1 MFFCFFLW
9 AFIAFSFHFCHVWL
23 KFSCFSTSRLFY
35 STSVLYLSTSVVFK
49 KIQFPSCFFH
59 LRYLLRAF
67 TPPLPHPHPPHPQFQ
82 FSGIFLHCSAF
93 DFSGH
98 PRGTTGGFLKKLH
111 EWCDKYVK
119 SIYKCI
125 SFGFTELQFKCK
137 GSYLCST
144 ICQHIFN
151 SPAWLL
157 LFLLNVFLNWIF
169 IEKLVFVASLKCHVL
184 GVPT

>member
-1 MFFCFFLW
+1 MFFCFFCELLL
-9 AFIAFSFHFCHVWL
+9 HF
-23 KFSCFSTSRLFY
+23 
-35 STSVLYLSTSVVFK
+35 LSTSVMFDSNSLVFLL
-49 KIQFPSCFFH
+49 PVCFTQLPFCI
-59 LRYLLRAF
+59 YLLPLFLKKFNFLPAF
-67 TPPLPHPHPPHPQFQ
+67 STSVIFYVLLHPRSPPPQFQ

-125 SFGFTELQFKCK
+125 PFGFTELQFKCK

-157 LFLLNVFLNWIF
+157 LFLLNVFLNLIF

>member
-1 MFFCFFLW
+1 MFFCFFCELLL
-9 AFIAFSFHFCHVWL
+9 HF
-23 KFSCFSTSRLFY
+23 
-35 STSVLYLSTSVVFK
+35 LSTSVMFDSNSLVFLLPVCFTQLPFCIYLLSLFLK

-67 TPPLPHPHPPHPQFQ
+67 TPPLSPPQFQ

>member
-1 MFFCFFLW
+1 MFFFLW

-23 KFSCFSTSRLFY
+23 KFSCFSTSRLFCIY
-35 STSVLYLSTSVVFK
+35 LYLSTSVVCLFL
-49 KIQFPSCFFH
+49 IQFPSCFFYF
-59 LRYLLRAF
+59 RYLL
-67 TPPLPHPHPPHPQFQ
+67 LP
-82 FSGIFLHCSAF
+82 GIFLHCSAF
-93 DFSGH
+93 DFSGQPH
-98 PRGTTGGFLKKLH
+98 CGTTRGFKKKLH
-111 EWCDKYVK
+111 ECCDKYVK

-157 LFLLNVFLNWIF
+157 LFLLNVFLNLIF
-169 IEKLVFVASLKCHVL
+169 IEKNTC
-184 GVPT
+184 